1 MTLVNTPLVV
11 DNINACP
18 VQTDYQYIVLFYA
31 PNIEEQFFIQFW
43 RAATEWTRGNE
54 RFH

>member
-43 RAATEWTRGNE
+43 SLVESLQRSFN
-54 RFH
+54 